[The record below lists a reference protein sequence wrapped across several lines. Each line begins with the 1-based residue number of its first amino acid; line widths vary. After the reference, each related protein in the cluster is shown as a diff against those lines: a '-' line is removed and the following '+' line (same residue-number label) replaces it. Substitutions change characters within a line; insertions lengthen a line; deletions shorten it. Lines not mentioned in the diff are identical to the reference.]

1 MKFLTKTILAVFL
14 AGPASI
20 ASHAADATASNATH
34 ITDAAKPSAPM
45 SEGEVRR
52 INKEGGKVTIKH
64 GPLDNLDMPG
74 MTMIFRVQDPA
85 MLDQMKEGDKIKFVA
100 DKVDG
105 VFVVKELHIAD

>member
-14 AGPASI
+14 AGSASV
-20 ASHAADATASNATH
+20 ASHAADATASNTTQV
-34 ITDAAKPSAPM
+34 TDAAKSATPM

-74 MTMIFRVQDPA
+74 MTMIFRVQDPV
-85 MLDQMKEGDKIKFVA
+85 MLDQLREGDKIKFVA

-105 VFVVKELHIAD
+105 VFVVKELQIAD

>member
-14 AGPASI
+14 AGSATI
-20 ASHAADATASNATH
+20 ASHAAYASASNPMQ
-34 ITDAAKPSAPM
+34 ITDAAKPAATLSD
-45 SEGEVRR
+45 GEVRR

-85 MLDQMKEGDKIKFVA
+85 MLDQIREGDKIKFVA